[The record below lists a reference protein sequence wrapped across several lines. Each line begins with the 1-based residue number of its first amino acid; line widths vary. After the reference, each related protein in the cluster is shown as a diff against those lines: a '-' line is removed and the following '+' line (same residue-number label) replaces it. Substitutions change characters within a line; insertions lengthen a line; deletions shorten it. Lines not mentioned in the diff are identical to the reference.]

1 MQLTVLDPFRPN
13 QPFPPLY
20 KALDEP
26 NGLLALGGCLSTERL
41 LNAYRNGIFP
51 WYNPGEP
58 LLWWSPDP
66 RLVLFPDCV
75 NISRSLAKTLRKGLF
90 TVTFDRAFDQVMA
103 CCAEP
108 RQASSGTWITD
119 EMMQAYQDLHHQG
132 LAHSVETWFEGE
144 LAGGLYGVAIGQVF
158 FGESMFHKR
167 TDASK
172 VAFVTL
178 ARQLKQWNYRLV
190 DCQVH
195 TQHLLSLGAEE
206 IARTDFSALL
216 KRYCP
221 AKPSTDAWQN

>member
-13 QPFPPLY
+13 QAFPPLDR
-20 KALDEP
+20 ALDEP
-26 NGLLALGGCLSTERL
+26 NGLLAIGGCLTSERL

-66 RLVLFPDCV
+66 RLVLFPDKIKV
-75 NISRSLAKTLRKGLF
+75 SRSLRKKLRKELF
-90 TVTFDRAFDQVMA
+90 EVTYDRAFERVIS

-108 RQASSGTWITD
+108 RADSQGTWITG
-119 EMMQAYQDLHHQG
+119 EIKQAYQTLHGQG
-132 LAHSVETWFEGE
+132 IAHSIEAWFEGE
-144 LAGGLYGVAIGQVF
+144 LVGGLYGVAIGQVF
-158 FGESMFHKR
+158 FGESMFHKK

-178 ARQLKQWNYRLV
+178 AERLRQWDYRLI
-190 DCQVH
+190 DCQVQ

-206 IARTDFSALL
+206 IARGRFADLL
-216 KRYCP
+216 KRYCAAEP
-221 AKPSTDAWQN
+221 ASTAWQS

>member
-20 KALDEP
+20 KALEEP
-26 NGLLALGGCLSTERL
+26 NGLLALGGCLSIERL

-58 LLWWSPDP
+58 ILWWSPDP
-66 RLVLFPDCV
+66 RLVLFPDRV

-90 TVTFDRAFDQVMA
+90 TVTFDRAFDQVLA
-103 CCAEP
+103 YCAEP

-119 EMMQAYQDLHHQG
+119 EMKQAYQELHLQG
-132 LAHSVETWFEGE
+132 LAHSVEAWCDGE

-178 ARQLKQWNYRLV
+178 ARQLTQWNYRLV
-190 DCQVH
+190 DCQVQ

-206 IARTDFSALL
+206 IRRSDFSSQL
-216 KRYCP
+216 KRYCS
-221 AKPSTDAWQN
+221 AKPSSDAWQN

>member
-1 MQLTVLDPFRPN
+1 MQLTVLDPFRSN

-20 KALDEP
+20 KALEEP

-58 LLWWSPDP
+58 ILWWSPDP
-66 RLVLFPDCV
+66 RLVLFPDRV

-108 RQASSGTWITD
+108 RQASLGTWITD

-132 LAHSVETWFEGE
+132 LAHSVETWFNGE
-144 LAGGLYGVAIGQVF
+144 LAGGLYGVTIGQIF

-190 DCQVH
+190 DCQVQ

-206 IARTDFSALL
+206 IARTDFSGLL